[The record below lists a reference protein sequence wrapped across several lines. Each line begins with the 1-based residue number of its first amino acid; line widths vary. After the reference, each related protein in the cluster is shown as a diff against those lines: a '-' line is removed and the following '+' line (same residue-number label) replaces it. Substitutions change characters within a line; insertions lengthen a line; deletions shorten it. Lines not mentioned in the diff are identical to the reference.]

1 MSYFG
6 VSLSHSE
13 LLSCGNFR
21 YVLVTH
27 ALSVPFVLLRVQ
39 FCNVWLC
46 FGYSW
51 LSLGYSGLSS
61 AYAGLPSTLG
71 CVWVTQ

>member
-6 VSLSHSE
+6 VCFSHSE
-13 LLSCGNFR
+13 LSCGNFR

-39 FCNVWLC
+39 FW
-46 FGYSW
+46 
-51 LSLGYSGLSS
+51 
-61 AYAGLPSTLG
+61 
-71 CVWVTQ
+71 

>member
-6 VSLSHSE
+6 TSFSHSE
-13 LLSCGNFR
+13 LNCGKFR

-39 FCNVWLC
+39 FWVC
-46 FGYSW
+46 FGYTW
-51 LSLGYSGLSS
+51 LSLGYLGLSS
-61 AYAGLPSTLG
+61 AYAGLPSAQE